1 MATAHHTGN
10 LAPHTGILMS
20 KPDSAS
26 SRVKLVDS
34 QVLSNAWARLVQYTF
49 DYQRQDGQWQRQQ
62 REVYNRGDGA
72 AILLYNL
79 EQCTVIL
86 IKQFRMPVYLN
97 DKQGF
102 LIEVPAGVLE
112 QDNPDQTVI
121 DETEQE
127 TGYRVSSLNRL
138 YSTYVSPGSITE
150 RIHFYTASYT
160 PEQRVSAGG
169 GLDAEGEDIEVIEV
183 GFDEAMQW
191 ISSGQI
197 QDSKTVLLLQ
207 HAALTLFNV

>member
-1 MATAHHTGN
+1 MN
-10 LAPHTGILMS
+10 

-79 EQCTVIL
+79 EQRTVIL